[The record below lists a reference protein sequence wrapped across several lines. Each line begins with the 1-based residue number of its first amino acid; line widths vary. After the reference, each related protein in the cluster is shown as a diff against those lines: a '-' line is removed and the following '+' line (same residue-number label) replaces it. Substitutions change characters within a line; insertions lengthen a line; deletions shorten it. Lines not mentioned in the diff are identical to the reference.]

1 MRKMNFLLL
10 TGGLLLILG
19 HQAFAQK
26 YKEKDQGSIDSFK
39 GKIKNKRALDI
50 DLPGKDKAFRGEVN
64 QDKVRNGATTVA
76 GILKDEPSAGF
87 QFTYTEKGVEG
98 LVVLKDKKQA
108 FRYYTEKGKVK
119 SKEVNINSVMCVE
132 YAANIPGTSQAP
144 PPIAQAPPSGDP
156 IYSLQSLPGAGAVVY
171 LDFDGETVTDT
182 YWNSWYN
189 NGNIINAQA
198 AAVNATQIQEIFNVV
213 SEDFLPFQLNIT
225 TSLSVYNAAPAN
237 RRMRVVF
244 TETSDFFPL
253 AGGVAFVGIFS
264 GGNPLVSPAWVFTG
278 NFQNAKNMGEAASH
292 EIGHTMGL
300 DHDGKTGVS
309 EYYEGHNGWA
319 PIMGVGYY
327 HPLSQWS
334 KCEYPNAYNPG
345 LTTPQDDLDI
355 ITTLNGFGYRTDEDL
370 NTTASARNLTI
381 DGSGNV
387 LAANNK
393 GIISKRTDIDYFKF
407 TATTQS
413 NLALSISPAQMH
425 GDLDIQV
432 RLLNSSGGQIAV
444 YNPAGPGKV
453 DISNAV
459 NTGTYYLEIDGVGQG
474 DLTTGYSDYG
484 SLGAYSISGQL
495 SACGNNFEPNE
506 SIAAASL
513 INVNTTNN
521 AAITT
526 ATDVDYYKLNVTTAN
541 QDIELILKNLTA
553 NLKLELLSS
562 TGTVLFTSDNYGTSD
577 EKISYLATTTGLY
590 YVRVTGVSGAVTAG
604 CYTLANS
611 VKVNNCP
618 AANEPNEG
626 IAAATAFPLRS
637 SVQGAINTTTDKDF
651 YKLSNLTAGS
661 VLKINL
667 TGLTVD
673 IDIRLLNSSG
683 TLVAGSYNGSFSDE
697 NITYNVPATGTYYIE
712 MYGYMGAN
720 SRFCYT
726 LTNDVILSCQNAYEP
741 NNQPSQP
748 MPEIPLNS
756 TITADFNLPTYDYDY
771 YVVTVPEK
779 GTLSF
784 SLTNPPATGIWLLL
798 YNSDN
803 TFLTQSNTLALS
815 YTVTTPGKYIILAF
829 NSVTTTNLS
838 CYNLTNTFT
847 PECNPFEPNNTVA
860 TATAISL
867 NGSFRSTFTA
877 ATDVDYFKIAVT
889 ERGQLNISLEDRD
902 PTSIIVYNPAG
913 QQITGN
919 SNTGWNWPRNF
930 LVDAPTTGN
939 YIIELK
945 PVTSYP
951 ITYPTQCYKI
961 QTSFVPMP
969 VTLSGNAVK
978 FNGDNYG
985 VIGDENG
992 IYIPASN
999 KHHIENANMKFSM
1012 EAIVKSDQVP
1022 YPGRFSS
1029 SDSPDEGI
1037 FSSPTIGQLAIA
1049 RSESLTGND
1058 LLYFYYY
1065 GGELYYEYN
1074 FKDGLCHHIAV
1085 VHDGINLILYID
1097 GAKVAEQ
1104 LKQYPTNTPYVTGDT
1119 HPIILGAFGNGSD
1132 FGFQK
1137 SFRGTIKEVRFWK
1150 DVTRA
1155 QATIQGQMNIGLIGN
1170 EEGLRGYWKL
1180 NESAGQYA
1188 YDRSITDY
1196 GLIFPIP
1203 GYLGLTPDNNY
1214 SDPGRVTNSC
1224 TSIGSA
1230 RLANADA
1237 VDFMNSSQKN
1247 IQVYPNPFNEE
1258 LKFILNENDTEQL
1271 YNAELKNTLGITV
1284 FEQKEVVPGVEYSI
1298 KENIV
1303 PGTYFL
1309 EIISGNEKRVIKLIK
1324 L

>member
-1 MRKMNFLLL
+1 MNFLLL
-10 TGGLLLILG
+10 TGGLLLILVS
-19 HQAFAQK
+19 QSFAQK
-26 YKEKDQGSIDSFK
+26 YKEKDQGSVDTFK
-39 GKIKNKRALDI
+39 GKIKNKKDLDI
-50 DLPGKDKAFRGEVN
+50 TLPGKDKVFKGEVKMN
-64 QDKVRNGATTVA
+64 KVRNGATTVA
-76 GILKDEPSAGF
+76 GTLEDEPSSGF
-87 QFTYTEKGVEG
+87 KFTYTEEGVEG
-98 LVVLKDKKQA
+98 LVLLKDKKQA

-119 SKEVNINSVMCVE
+119 SKEVDIHSVICVE
-132 YAANIPGTSQAP
+132 YASSAPSTSNARTSLAQVP
-144 PPIAQAPPSGDP
+144 PAGDP
-156 IYSLQSLPGAGAVVY
+156 VYSLQSLAGAEAVVY
-171 LDFDGETVTDT
+171 LDFDGEVVTDT
-182 YWNSWYN
+182 YWNAWFV
-189 NGNIINAQA
+189 NGNTINALPPA
-198 AAVNATQIQEIFNVV
+198 IDGTQIQEIFNLV
-213 SEDFLPFQLNIT
+213 SEDFMPFQLNIT
-225 TSLSVYNAAPAN
+225 TSLSVYNAAPVN
-237 RRMRVVF
+237 RRLRVVF
-244 TETSDFFPL
+244 TPYTDFSML
-253 AGGVAFVGIFS
+253 SGGVAFGGIFPS
-264 GGNPLVSPAWVFTG
+264 GDPANSPAWVFTDSH
-278 NFQNAKNMGEAASH
+278 QNIAKKIGEAASH
-292 EIGHTMGL
+292 EIGHTL
-300 DHDGKTGVS
+300 ALAHDGKTGVT

-319 PIMGVGYY
+319 PIMGVGYNQ
-327 HPLSQWS
+327 PLSQWS
-334 KCEYPNAYNPG
+334 KSEYPGAYNSP
-345 LTTPQDDLDI
+345 TVTPMQDDLDI
-355 ITTLNGFGYRTDEDL
+355 ITTVNGFGYRTDEDL
-370 NTTASARNLTI
+370 NTTASARTLTI
-381 DGSGNV
+381 DGTGNV

-393 GIISKRTDIDYFKF
+393 GIISKRTDVDYFKF
-407 TATTQS
+407 TASNQS
-413 NLALSISPAQMH
+413 NLTLSISPAQMH

-432 RLLNSSGGQIAV
+432 RLLNSSGSQIAV
-444 YNPAGPGKV
+444 FNPAGPGKV
-453 DISNAV
+453 DVSNSIT
-459 NTGTYYLEIDGVGQG
+459 TGTYYLEIDGVGQG

-526 ATDVDYYKLNVTTAN
+526 STDVDYYKLNVTTAN

-562 TGTVLFTSDNYGTSD
+562 TGTALFTSDNYGTSD

-618 AANEPNEG
+618 AANEPNES
-626 IAAATAFPLRS
+626 ISAATAFPLRS
-637 SVQGAINTTTDKDF
+637 SIQGAINTTTDKDF

-683 TLVAGSYNGSFSDE
+683 GLVAGSYNGGFSDE
-697 NITYNVPATGTYYIE
+697 NIIYNVPATGTYYLE

-748 MPEIPLNS
+748 LPEIPLNS

-798 YNSDN
+798 YNSAN

-815 YTVTTPGKYIILAF
+815 YTVTTPGKYTILVF

-860 TATAISL
+860 TATATSL

-877 ATDVDYFKIAVT
+877 ATDIDYFKIAVT
-889 ERGQLNISLEDRD
+889 ERGQLKISLEDRD
-902 PTSIIVYNPAG
+902 PTSIIIYNPAG

-945 PVTSYP
+945 PVTSYT

-961 QTSFVPMP
+961 ETSFVPMP
-969 VTLSGNAVK
+969 VTLSTNAVK
-978 FNGDNYG
+978 FNGDNKG
-985 VIGDENG
+985 ISGDESG

-999 KHHIENANMKFSM
+999 KHHVENANVTFSV
-1012 EAIVKSDQVP
+1012 EAIVKSDQIP
-1022 YPGRFSS
+1022 YPGNVIS

-1037 FSSPTIGQLAIA
+1037 FASPTIGTLEIA
-1049 RSESLTGND
+1049 RNESMTGND
-1058 LLYFYYY
+1058 LLYFNYY
-1065 GGELYYEYN
+1065 GGYVSYEYN
-1074 FKDGLCHHIAV
+1074 FKDGKCHHIAV
-1085 VHDGINLILYID
+1085 VHDGSKLILYID
-1097 GAKVAEQ
+1097 GTKVAEEA
-1104 LKQYPTNTPYVTGDT
+1104 KQYPTNTPYVTGDT
-1119 HPIILGAFGNGSD
+1119 HPIILGAFDNGSD

-1150 DVTRA
+1150 DVTRT
-1155 QATIQGQMNIGLIGN
+1155 QATIQDQMNKGLIGT
-1170 EEGLRGYWKL
+1170 EAGLRGYWKL
-1180 NESAGQYA
+1180 NEGAGQYV

-1196 GLIFPIP
+1196 GLIFPTP
-1203 GYLGLTPDNNY
+1203 GFLGLTPDNNY
-1214 SDPGRVTNSC
+1214 SDPGIVTNSC
-1224 TSIGSA
+1224 TSIGSP
-1230 RLANADA
+1230 RLGSVNEAD
-1237 VDFMNSSQKN
+1237 VINSSQN
-1247 IQVYPNPFNEE
+1247 IVQVYPNPFNEE
-1258 LKFILNENDTEQL
+1258 LKFTLNENVTEQL

-1309 EIISGNEKRVIKLIK
+1309 ELHNGNEKRVIKVIK